1 MDWLKTSCH
10 NANYWATGQC
20 EIMANVT
27 QQIALSCCLAAF
39 LWSWVKCINRLLNFF
54 SSWALG
60 RQCWRWL
67 VHFPRDVGWIGIEK
81 KPYII
86 SCHYENENICGRRF
100 EDIRTRSRLVEWN
113 PWLIWSQPP
122 IDISYCQ
129 MTAFVF
135 AQWLN
140 AFENSNAS
148 IVDRDSSIRS
158 HFAVVLFN
166 EP

>member
-1 MDWLKTSCH
+1 MRNNGKCYTTNSIVLLFSGLFVVVSKVHRSAVELLLLLGPRPTMLTMTRPLS
-10 NANYWATGQC
+10 TG
-20 EIMANVT
+20 
-27 QQIALSCCLAAF
+27 
-39 LWSWVKCINRLLNFF
+39 
-54 SSWALG
+54 
-60 RQCWRWL
+60 
-67 VHFPRDVGWIGIEK
+67 GWIGIEK

-100 EDIRTRSRLVEWN
+100 EDIRTRSWLVEWN
-113 PWLIWSQPP
+113 PWVIWSQPP
-122 IDISYCQ
+122 IVISYCQ

-166 EP
+166 EPILMIATDPRDRPHHIG